1 MSLVDTLLKKLVPN
15 VATDAPKTKSQLEL
29 SISRK
34 QEPDRNHH
42 LGGRSFYFFDFDD
55 NIAFLAT
62 PVVLFHK
69 DTGEEIMLTS
79 GEFAQISRDLKENGH
94 FYDHILDFDDKN
106 GSFRFYRDSD
116 QSLWT
121 KAFRKKQAFEKDI
134 LDILNQADLMW
145 KGPSWNCFYHA
156 VFNQR
161 PTSIITA
168 RGHSPET
175 IKKGIRLIHKN
186 GHLPKEPNYL
196 DIFPVNHPE
205 TKTRLGHELDDTD
218 VAVMKQKA
226 IRMSVEKA
234 FEDYGYNPHHRFG
247 MSDDDPRNVEL
258 ITQEF
263 RALKKD
269 YPDVSFFVIS
279 TSHGDF
285 VKKEV
290 FTDYSVDQNLYPR
303 HQLSLF

>member
-1 MSLVDTLLKKLVPN
+1 MVLVDSIIKKLVTN
-15 VATDAPKTKSQLEL
+15 SASDVPKMKSQMEL
-29 SISRK
+29 SIGRK
-34 QEPDRNHH
+34 AKADRNHH

-69 DTGEEIMLTS
+69 STGEEILLTS
-79 GEFAQISRDLKENGH
+79 GEFAQISHQLKDEGH
-94 FYDHILDFDDKN
+94 FYDHIIDFNDQT
-106 GSFRFYRDSD
+106 GSFRYYRDQE

-121 KAFRKKQAFEKDI
+121 KAFGRKQAFEKDI
-134 LDILNQADLMW
+134 LDILDMADLMW
-145 KGPSWNCFYHA
+145 KGPSWNCFFHA

-175 IKKGIRLIHKN
+175 IKKGIRLIYKN

-196 DIFPVNHPE
+196 DILPVNHPA
-205 TKTRLGHELDDTD
+205 TKIRLGHEVSDTD
-218 VAVMKQKA
+218 VAVLKQKA

-234 FEDYGYNPHHRFG
+234 FIDYGYSPHHRFG
-247 MSDDDPRNVEL
+247 MSDDDSRNVEL
-258 ITQEF
+258 ITEEF
-263 RALKKD
+263 QALKRD
-269 YPDVSFFVIS
+269 YPEVSFFVIS
-279 TSHGDF
+279 TNKGDF
-285 VKKEV
+285 IKKEIYG
-290 FTDYSVDQNLYPR
+290 TYSVEQNLYPR

>member
-1 MSLVDTLLKKLVPN
+1 MSLVDSLLKKLVPKSPSEVLEN
-15 VATDAPKTKSQLEL
+15 KSQLEL
-29 SISRK
+29 SINRK
-34 QEPDRNHH
+34 KEPDRNHH

-69 DTGEEIMLTS
+69 KTKEEILLTS
-79 GEFAQISRDLKENGH
+79 GEFAQISFQLKEEGH
-94 FYDHILDFDDKN
+94 FYDYILDFDDQF
-106 GSFRFYRDSD
+106 GSFRYYRDRE

-121 KAFRKKQAFEKDI
+121 KAFGQKQSFEKDI
-134 LDILNQADLMW
+134 LDILNKADLMW

-175 IKKGIRLIHKN
+175 IKKGIRLIYKN

-196 DIFPVNHPE
+196 DIFPVNHPR
-205 TKTRLGHELDDTD
+205 TKVRLGHDVADTD

-234 FEDYGYNPHHRFG
+234 FHEYGYNPHHRFG

-263 RALKKD
+263 QSLKKD
-269 YPDVSFFVIS
+269 YPEVSFFVIS
-279 TSHGDF
+279 TSNGDF

-290 FTDYSVDQNLYPR
+290 FSDYSVDQNLYPR